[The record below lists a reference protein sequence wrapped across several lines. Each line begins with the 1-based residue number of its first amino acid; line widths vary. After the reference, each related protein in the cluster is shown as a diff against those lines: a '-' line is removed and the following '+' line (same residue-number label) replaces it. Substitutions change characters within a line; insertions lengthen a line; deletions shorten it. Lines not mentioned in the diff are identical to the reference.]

1 MTIVIKS
8 EFGDKNELYEKVL
21 WYAVQKTSTNE
32 FQCLPKSR
40 DLRTNWMSK
49 ENEPTA
55 EHIVIFVEN
64 KPAGTIRL
72 VEKSGKGK
80 LTRLAVLKE
89 YRNLKLGG
97 HLIKALIDKAKE
109 RGYKEILCHSQIP
122 VVGLY
127 QKYGFEVFGDEF
139 DEDGA
144 PHLPLVLK
152 V

>member
-8 EFGDKNELYEKVL
+8 EFGDKNELYEICKNIRIEGFV
-21 WYAVQKTSTNE
+21 
-32 FQCLPKSR
+32 CLPKSR

-49 ENEPTA
+49 GNEPTA

>member
-8 EFGDKNELYEKVL
+8 EFGDKNELYEVCKNIRIEVFTKEQGFEDEL
-21 WYAVQKTSTNE
+21 
-32 FQCLPKSR
+32 
-40 DLRTNWMSK
+40 D